1 LLRKPDHFILVVC
14 FIIINVVLFPALG
27 SKNKILAISA
37 FQYGEKA
44 EGNNIG
50 AAELGERVQ
59 AIHANVETTGE
70 YLQERFKDLGN
81 YLQTDVFSA
90 ISDELHSHHGAISSD
105 LYNQH
110 EKMVGQLADHHGN
123 IGQALGAHN
132 DAIGTMLQTHQRD
145 IGGMLEK
152 HHDLLIAH
160 HKSMKESTR
169 IEHFELREQMNEIK
183 GTYPLPFTIC
193 CLICYLI
200 RSSNRGY

>member
-1 LLRKPDHFILVVC
+1 MLVVC
-14 FIIINVVLFPALG
+14 FIITNVVLFPSLG
-27 SKNKILAISA
+27 SKNKIVAIST

-50 AAELGERVQ
+50 AAQMGERVQ
-59 AIHANVETTGE
+59 AIHANVEATGE

-110 EKMVGQLADHHGN
+110 EKMVGQLEDHHGSM
-123 IGQALGAHN
+123 GEALVAHN

-160 HKSMKESTR
+160 HKSMKESIGIEHLELRQQMNR
-169 IEHFELREQMNEIK
+169 IE
-183 GTYPLPFTIC
+183 GTCPLLFVIWD
-193 CLICYLI
+193 LICYLI
-200 RSSNRGY
+200 RSSNPC